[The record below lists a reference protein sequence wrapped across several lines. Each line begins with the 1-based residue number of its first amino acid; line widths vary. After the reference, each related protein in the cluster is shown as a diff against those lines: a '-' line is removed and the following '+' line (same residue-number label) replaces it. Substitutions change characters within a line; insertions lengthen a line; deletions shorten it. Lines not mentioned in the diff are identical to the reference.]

1 LLLGKSHV
9 APLQEFLMADDVKSM
24 PPAPP
29 SGYSLEEVN
38 RSVKI
43 PSVHWWRRL
52 AAFAGPAYMVSVGYM
67 DPGNW
72 ATDIQGGSSYGYKL
86 MWVLL
91 MSNAMAVLLQTLA
104 ARLGVVTGHDLAQA
118 CREEYPTPV
127 RYTLFGLCELAIV
140 ATDLAELLGSAV
152 GINLLFGINIVWA
165 VVITGFD
172 VLVLLVIQRFGI
184 RKMEAFIVML
194 ISTIGLCF
202 VVEVFLSK
210 PDPAGIISGFIPGKM
225 DLTQLTVAL
234 GILGATVMP
243 HNLYLHSSLVQ
254 SRDIARDRTSVRQ
267 ACKYNLIDSL
277 VAMNGAFFIN
287 AAILIVAAAVFT
299 NNPVSELGDAYQLL
313 GNLLGSRAAQVLFAV
328 GLICAGQSSTV
339 TGTLAGQITMEGF
352 IRFRMRP
359 WVRRI
364 VTRAMAI
371 APAIAVVAVSGSGGV
386 LGLMILSQVVLTVL
400 LPFAII
406 PLVKFTNSKQKMGPF
421 ASSTWVKALAW
432 ITTATIFGLNS
443 VMIGGMIGD
452 WLGAGGW
459 LMWLTICAVLPASA
473 GYLALL
479 TWMTIR
485 REKTARDRVPI
496 SADHVANEVSQLVPR
511 FRRIGVALE
520 AKPADAAVIAEAVA
534 LARANK
540 AELVLM
546 HVVEGVGGQWYGPQ
560 TGDIESREDETY
572 LTNLAKRLKEDLAAG
587 GVPDVRPALAYGG
600 NVPWQLVRLARN
612 EEVDLIV
619 VGSHGHRALGDLIHG
634 QTIDK
639 VRHDLHVPIMAVR

>member
-1 LLLGKSHV
+1 LLRRT
-9 APLQEFLMADDVKSM
+9 LQEILMADDAKSAL
-24 PPAPP
+24 PSLPAPP

-52 AAFAGPAYMVSVGYM
+52 IAFAGPAYMVSVGYM

-104 ARLGVVTGHDLAQA
+104 ARLGLVTGHDLAQA
-118 CREEYPTPV
+118 CREEYPRPV
-127 RYTLFGLCELAIV
+127 RYALFGLCEVAIV

-152 GINLLFGINIVWA
+152 GINLLFGIDIVVA
-165 VVITGFD
+165 VIITGFD
-172 VLVLLVIQRFGI
+172 VLLLLVIQRFGI

-202 VVEVFLSK
+202 MVEIFLSK
-210 PDPAGIISGFIPGKM
+210 PSPAGILSGFVPGKM

-254 SRDIARDRTSVRQ
+254 SRDIARNRTSVAQ

-287 AAILIVAAAVFT
+287 AAILIVAAAVF
-299 NNPVSELGDAYQLL
+299 NGNPVSELGDAYQLL
-313 GNLLGSRAAQVLFAV
+313 GNLLGSRTAQVLFGV

-359 WVRRI
+359 WMRRI
-364 VTRAMAI
+364 LTRVLAI

-386 LGLMILSQVVLTVL
+386 LWLMILSQVVLTVL

-406 PLVKFTNSKQKMGPF
+406 PLVKFTNSGQKMGPF
-421 ASSTWVKALAW
+421 ASPLWVKLLAW
-432 ITTATIFGLNS
+432 LTTATIFGLNS
-443 VMIGGMIGD
+443 AMVGWMIGG

-459 LMWLTICAVLPASA
+459 LMWLTIGLVLPASA
-473 GYLALL
+473 VYLAML
-479 TWMTIR
+479 TWMTFR

-496 SADHVANEVSQLVPR
+496 SADRVANEVSQLVPR

-587 GVPDVRPALAYGG
+587 GIPDVRPALAYGG

-619 VGSHGHRALGDLIHG
+619 VGSHGHRALGDLLHG